1 MNRFWLIVQILI
13 VFPLI
18 VFSQEKTISGIV
30 ESKLNGERLT
40 GANVYNFS
48 KAKGV
53 VSNNYGYFT
62 IAVSLGDT
70 LQLSY
75 IGHEKQLF
83 VVRDSAFGEVLTF
96 KLAEN
101 TVLDAVDVF
110 YEASDREV
118 SQTGKISLPVSKIT
132 QLPVILS
139 EPDVFK
145 TLQLT
150 PGVQAGTEGTS
161 NIFVRGGDPG
171 QNLVIIDDVPVYNT
185 NHLLGFFSVVNS
197 DVIKSCDIYKSGFP
211 AKYGGRASSVIDLV
225 LYDGNNKRLTGG
237 GEIGILMGKFH
248 IEGPISKE
256 KSSFNVAVRRTFIDL
271 FTYPVSQLS
280 KGGGINYYFGDINA
294 KANYTFSLTDRIY
307 LNIYLG
313 KDKAKMSEK
322 NKTDVKQNVNSQSI
336 SWGNSIASL
345 RWSHLFRKNSFM
357 NTTLYFSGYD
367 YKTQIKELFTSD
379 EYSENF
385 YYNYKSGIQDVG
397 VRSDVEVPFMG
408 NYYFKS
414 GVSLVGH
421 FFDSGSKTFQGS
433 LVNTANDYFVPD
445 SLVKNSFASESSL
458 YFELGGSI
466 LHRLQFLFGVHSNLF
481 LYENSKFST
490 IEPRAMVSYSLRRNF
505 SVNASYT
512 QMGQNIHLL
521 TNATI
526 GMPTDYWLPAQSHLL
541 PEKASQYSVGASFN
555 NSSYRISID
564 LYTKQMKNLIA
575 YLDGVSFMENP
586 VDNIDKIVSGN
597 GSSKGIEFFVEKK
610 KGTLTGWVSY
620 TLSKTDREFASIN
633 AGKPFP
639 FDYDRRHNFAVAGVY
654 QLKKNVQLSAA
665 WVYMSGFHI
674 TLPTQSIPVLTDL
687 TGKNLEII
695 DYVDERNNFQTPAYH
710 RLDVSIAFD
719 KPKKKGIRTW
729 RVGVYNAYNRQNPF
743 YVSIVN
749 GDYNEETGRTGNA
762 YVQQESLFPIIP
774 SISYAFKFY

>member
-18 VFSQEKTISGIV
+18 VFSQEKTISGII
-30 ESKLNGERLT
+30 ESQSNGERLT

-62 IAVSLGDT
+62 MAVTSGDT

-83 VVRDSAFGEVLTF
+83 VVRDSAFGKVLTF
-96 KLAEN
+96 KLKENAVLN
-101 TVLDAVDVF
+101 TVDV
-110 YEASDREV
+110 YYGAPGKDVNES
-118 SQTGKISLPVSKIT
+118 GKISLPISSISK
-132 QLPVILS
+132 LPVILS

-225 LYDGNNKRLTGG
+225 LYDGNNKKYTGG
-237 GEIGILMGKFH
+237 GEIGVLMGKFH
-248 IEGPISKE
+248 IEGPILKE
-256 KSSFNVAVRRTFIDL
+256 KSSFNLAVRRTFIDL
-271 FTYPVSQLS
+271 FTYPVYELS
-280 KGGGINYYFGDINA
+280 KKGGINYFFGDINA
-294 KANYTFSLTDRIY
+294 KANYTFSLTDRLY

-322 NKTDVKQNVNSQSI
+322 NKTDVKKEINSQSV

-357 NTTLYFSGYD
+357 NTTLYFSGYN
-367 YKTQIKELFTSD
+367 YSTRVKEHYSSGQN
-379 EYSENF
+379 SENF
-385 YYNYKSGIQDVG
+385 DFNYKSGIRDVG
-397 VRSDVEVPFMG
+397 VRSDLEVPFMA
-408 NYYFKS
+408 NYYIKS
-414 GVSLVGH
+414 GVALVGH
-421 FFDSGSKTFQGS
+421 FFDSGSKTYRGS
-433 LVNTANDYFVPD
+433 LIDTENDSFMPD
-445 SLVKNSFASESSL
+445 SLVNKSFASEPSM
-458 YFELGGSI
+458 YFEFGGSI
-466 LHRLQFLFGVHSNLF
+466 MQRLQFLLGVHSNLF
-481 LYENSKFST
+481 LCDESKFST
-490 IEPRAMVSYSLRRNF
+490 IEPRITTSYSILKNL

-521 TNATI
+521 TNASI
-526 GMPTDYWLPAQSHLL
+526 GMPTDYWIPAQSHLA

-555 NSSYRISID
+555 NPYCRITVD

-597 GSSKGIEFFVEKK
+597 GSSKGIEVFVEKR
-610 KGTLTGWVSY
+610 KGKLTGWLSY

-633 AGKPFP
+633 SGKPYP
-639 FDYDRRHNFAVAGVY
+639 FDYDRRHNFAITGVY

-665 WVYMSGFHI
+665 WVYMSGFHV

-687 TGKNLEII
+687 MGKNLVTV
-695 DYVDERNNFQTPAYH
+695 DYVDERNNFQTPPYH
-710 RLDVSIAFD
+710 RLDVSIAFE

-749 GDYNEETGRTGNA
+749 GDYDEETGRTGNA
-762 YVQQESLFPIIP
+762 HIQQESLFPIIP